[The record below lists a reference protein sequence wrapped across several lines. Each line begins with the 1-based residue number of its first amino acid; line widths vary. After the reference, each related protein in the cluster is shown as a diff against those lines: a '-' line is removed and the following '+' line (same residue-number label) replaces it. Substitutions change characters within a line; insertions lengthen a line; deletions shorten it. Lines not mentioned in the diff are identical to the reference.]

1 MIRCTVCGTD
11 NDDLAV
17 LCRSCKSYLQTK
29 VDTLDLF
36 GTIWLLIEA
45 PRRAMKRIVLARYKN
60 YVYFLSALFGISF
73 VYTAMWYRNL
83 GKMYPDLFVLL
94 VGGLLIGPLVGILF
108 VLLSSIVLSAF
119 SRLLGGK
126 ATRRNTFAVVAY
138 STVPIVF
145 SLVFV
150 LPVEVGVFGLSFFDN
165 NPSPLVL
172 KPVEYVVLIGLD
184 ILAVVWSWILL
195 VEGIVIANGF
205 TRMKSAMA
213 GVVLLVLAG
222 LSAAGLHYL

>member
-1 MIRCTVCGTD
+1 MIRCSVCGTD

-17 LCRSCKSYLQTK
+17 LCSKCKSYLQTK

-60 YVYFLSALFGISF
+60 YVYFLSMLFGISLL
-73 VYTAMWYRNL
+73 YTAMWYRNI
-83 GKMYPDLFVLL
+83 GKVFNDLFI
-94 VGGLLIGPLVGILF
+94 LLIGGFLAGPVVG
-108 VLLSSIVLSAF
+108 VLYLLLCSVVLAGF
-119 SRLLGGK
+119 TRLLGGK
-126 ATRRNTFAVVAY
+126 ANVRNTFAVVAY
-138 STVPIVF
+138 STVPIAF

-150 LPVEVGVFGLSFFDN
+150 LPVEVAIFGLSFFDN

-184 ILAVVWSWILL
+184 VAVTIWSWILL
-195 VEGIVIANGF
+195 VEGIVVANGF
-205 TRMKSAMA
+205 TRLRSAIA
-213 GVVLLVLAG
+213 GALVLILAG
-222 LSAAGLHYL
+222 LSAAGLHFL